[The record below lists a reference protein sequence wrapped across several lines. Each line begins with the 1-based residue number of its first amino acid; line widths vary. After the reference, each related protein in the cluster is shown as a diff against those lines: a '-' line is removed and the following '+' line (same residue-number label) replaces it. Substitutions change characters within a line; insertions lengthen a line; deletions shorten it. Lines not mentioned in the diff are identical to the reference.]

1 MRGSAEIARAIS
13 MASLGSLVSIITPIP
28 SLSQTVLFNP
38 LNNTAGGSAVTSS
51 NLKSLSFQTGTLP
64 TKLNNLTIGINPNIG
79 VLVPLPANT
88 TVKVTIS
95 IWSTNSAGVPVAP
108 LKTLVNSQT
117 ISISAKSQSYTFN
130 LPSDVAPLLNA
141 KTKYALVLSSD
152 ATGLK
157 WANNTDG
164 LTAIGQNGYAY
175 VSQLIS
181 TDSGDTW
188 TSVGAVEK
196 NTIVAQIFE
205 VPYNAIMPQSYA
217 AFMSVGLE
225 TLKRQRELLLSE
237 AGSCEQ
243 NGWMIKA
250 QTSKEQRSDKGS
262 KKKKPPLC
270 FNALATTSTSYING
284 DSNLFS
290 YQSGITSGFYILEY
304 SPSPAVKIG
313 LAYGNGNSYLNSM
326 PETNAS
332 IVANVNSGSIYAD
345 YQASSRLRVSGL
357 LGYANF
363 AAQSSRNV
371 DYLDNGVSITGSPNA
386 NGYTASVEAKYRIS
400 SENNAK
406 SFLYLEPRLG
416 FAWGAYSQAA
426 FVESGVDYLNL
437 SVDSH
442 TANSVIATAGTTL
455 STRPI
460 PFRKGS
466 ELAFRPKL
474 TIAYQADMLGNAAD
488 QMTLNQAFSS
498 APSAGTFA
506 VQGQNRGVN
515 NLFVEGGLDFFLNS
529 KTALYASTVV
539 ESFSTGSQFTYQ
551 GGIRVAF

>member
-1 MRGSAEIARAIS
+1 M
-13 MASLGSLVSIITPIP
+13 
-28 SLSQTVLFNP
+28 LFR
-38 LNNTAGGSAVTSS
+38 S
-51 NLKSLSFQTGTLP
+51 
-64 TKLNNLTIGINPNIG
+64 
-79 VLVPLPANT
+79 
-88 TVKVTIS
+88 
-95 IWSTNSAGVPVAP
+95 
-108 LKTLVNSQT
+108 
-117 ISISAKSQSYTFN
+117 SYTFN

-205 VPYNAIMPQSYA
+205 VPYNAIMPQTYA

-250 QTSKEQRSDKGS
+250 HPSKEQRSDKGS

-313 LAYGNGNSYLNSM
+313 LAYEIGR
-326 PETNAS
+326 AH
-332 IVANVNSGSIYAD
+332 V
-345 YQASSRLRVSGL
+345 
-357 LGYANF
+357 
-363 AAQSSRNV
+363 
-371 DYLDNGVSITGSPNA
+371 
-386 NGYTASVEAKYRIS
+386 
-400 SENNAK
+400 
-406 SFLYLEPRLG
+406 
-416 FAWGAYSQAA
+416 
-426 FVESGVDYLNL
+426 
-437 SVDSH
+437 
-442 TANSVIATAGTTL
+442 
-455 STRPI
+455 
-460 PFRKGS
+460 
-466 ELAFRPKL
+466 
-474 TIAYQADMLGNAAD
+474 
-488 QMTLNQAFSS
+488 
-498 APSAGTFA
+498 
-506 VQGQNRGVN
+506 
-515 NLFVEGGLDFFLNS
+515 
-529 KTALYASTVV
+529 
-539 ESFSTGSQFTYQ
+539 
-551 GGIRVAF
+551 